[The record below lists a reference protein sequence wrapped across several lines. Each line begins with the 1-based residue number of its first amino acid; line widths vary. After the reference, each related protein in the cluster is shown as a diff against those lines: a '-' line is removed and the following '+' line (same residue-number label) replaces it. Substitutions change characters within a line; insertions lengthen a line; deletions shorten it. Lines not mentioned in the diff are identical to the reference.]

1 MATLGDDSEAHVQA
15 KLITTLKQF
24 KVQDAPFSLPANTSS
39 KELNLL
45 LTSLLFGEDNE
56 EGEGQSFIFLV
67 GGEFLRPQTTLKEFI
82 ENNNLSTE
90 SVIEI
95 EYILKED
102 EPELSQTLQHDDW
115 ISAID
120 INSNDLI
127 LTSSFDNTL
136 SIWNLKGECIF
147 NVEGNSMAVKDACW
161 LDNEHFLSAS
171 QDQTVLI
178 WKMNEDKKQ
187 PPLCINVCRG
197 HAASV
202 DCLSVSP
209 SKERFVS
216 GSWDKMIKIWESK
229 PSENGI
235 DVEEAVVKKQKSSND
250 KQQTPSTQTP
260 LVTLSGHKEPVS
272 DVIWKTDDQ
281 LLSVGW
287 DHCIRFWDVNT
298 GLNPQTLTANKV
310 ILTCDFSQDNNLIVT
325 GSVDKFIRFYDPRT
339 ADGTVL
345 KFTLSSLNGWVSDV
359 MWSSGNQNHVMS
371 GSYDKMVALW
381 DIRNSK
387 GALTDLQR
395 HTDRVM
401 CVNSSKPG
409 YYMSGGADCLVHISN
424 VKNSKQLKEE

>member
-1 MATLGDDSEAHVQA
+1 MATSSDESEAHVQA
-15 KLITTLKQF
+15 KLTTTLKQF

-39 KELNLL
+39 IELNLL

-56 EGEGQSFIFLV
+56 EKIQNFIFLV

-136 SIWNLKGECIF
+136 SIWNLSGECIF

-161 LDNEHFLSAS
+161 VDSKIFLSAS

-178 WKMNEDKKQ
+178 WKMSDNKNQSPE
-187 PPLCINVCRG
+187 CIHVCRG

-216 GSWDKMIKIWESK
+216 GSWDKMIKVWESK
-229 PSENGI
+229 PTISENH
-235 DVEEAVVKKQKSSND
+235 VEEDVTTKKQKSND
-250 KQQTPSTQTP
+250 AKQGPSTQTP
-260 LVTLSGHKEPVS
+260 LVTLSGQKEPVS
-272 DVIWKTDDQ
+272 DVLWKTNDQ
-281 LLSVGW
+281 LVSVGW
-287 DHCIRFWDVNT
+287 DHCVRLWDVNT
-298 GLNPQTLTANKV
+298 GLNSQTLTANKV
-310 ILTCDFSQDNNLIVT
+310 ILTCDYSQSNNLITT
-325 GSVDKFIRFYDPRT
+325 GSVDKFIRFYDLRT
-339 ADGTVL
+339 AEGTVL

-359 MWSSGNQNHVMS
+359 QWSAGNENHVMS
-371 GSYDKMVALW
+371 GSYDTMVALW

-387 GALTDLQR
+387 GALADLQR

-401 CVNSSKPG
+401 CVNCTKPS
-409 YYMSGGADCLVHISN
+409 YYMSGGADCLVHISH
-424 VKNSKQLKEE
+424 VKNSRHSTEE